1 MHLLLFDIDGT
12 LVRVNG
18 TGRTAV
24 TDALSSVTGRPI
36 STDGITFSGR
46 TDPAIMEA
54 VLEKN
59 GVAPTQAVV
68 DEAIAAYVDA
78 MKSTLTAGDVEVLP
92 GVQGLLSAL
101 DDHPDVHLGLVTGNV
116 EPIAYEKL
124 AVQGLDHYFPVGAF
138 GSDHAD
144 RNQLPELATRRAAD
158 HTGESFHSAEHAVVI
173 GDTAHDI
180 ECARAAGARA
190 VAVCTGRYGRSKLK
204 PHEPDLLLDS
214 LPAVDTF
221 LQQIPGIVATT
232 DST

>member
-24 TDALSSVTGRPI
+24 TDALSSVTGRPV

-46 TDPAIMEA
+46 TDPAIIEA

-59 GVAPTQAVV
+59 GVASTQDTVE
-68 DEAIAAYVDA
+68 EAIAAYVDA
-78 MKSTLTAGDVEVLP
+78 MKSTLTASDVEVLP
-92 GVQGLLSAL
+92 GVQALVSAL
-101 DDHPDVHLGLVTGNV
+101 HDHSDVHLGLVTGNV

-124 AVQGLDHYFPVGAF
+124 AVQDLDHYFPVGAF

-158 HTGESFHSAEHAVVI
+158 RTGRTLSSAEHAVVI

-190 VAVCTGRYGRSKLK
+190 VAVCTGRYDRTELK

-214 LPAVDTF
+214 LPSLETF
-221 LQQIPGIVATT
+221 LQQLPGIVTKTETT
-232 DST
+232 